1 MKNLLA
7 KKIGA
12 GTSIKVGTKVMS
24 TVGFCLA
31 VLLAVAATGI
41 WQMQKIGNEIEGIAE
56 RDIPLTQAVTN
67 MTIHQLEQAINFER
81 ALRFGEEMKSSKHA
95 GEQFVH
101 AVGEFEKLAK
111 KVDGELVA
119 AEKLLATSI
128 AKAATPEAR
137 KEFEHLLKAIKK
149 IETSHTGFDLQAT
162 QVLELL
168 AEGEIAAAIKLEDAV
183 EAHQEKLDHELEA
196 VLKETEK
203 FTSQSAEAAEG
214 HEKFAIVLIL
224 ILTIAAL
231 FSGGGLSW
239 YLVRNI
245 ITRPLEKVVA
255 AMGSLAAGDTDI
267 VIDGMDRG
275 DEMGTVARAL
285 EELKAAVKKRF
296 KLKGMIDQ
304 MPVNIM
310 TFEPE
315 GFTVNYMN
323 EISKETLRSIE
334 HLLPC
339 KADEVVGKSMDMFY
353 ENPEH
358 QRQVVSNAD
367 NLPHEANVKL
377 GDETLSFKISA
388 VRDAKGSYVE
398 AMANWAVMTDQVAMA
413 TRVSEVVEAVASS
426 ATEMNA
432 TAESMSF
439 TAEEANTRATAVAVA
454 SERATSNV
462 QTVASAAEE
471 LSASISEI
479 GEQVTKSTAIA
490 QQAVDETR
498 KTNVTVKGLSEAAQK
513 IGAVVDLIN
522 DIASQTNLLALNATI
537 EAARAGDAGKGF
549 AVVASEVKGLASQT
563 AQATEEIA
571 AQINAMQSV
580 TDEAVSAIGGITST
594 IEQINEIAS
603 AIAAAVEEQGAA
615 TQEIARNTQE
625 ASKGTQDVSANIA
638 DVTTAAQETGKASK
652 DILNASSELARQGN
666 ELKDELGAFM
676 EKIGAA

>member
-1 MKNLLA
+1 MLKKLSNFSIAVKLYAVIGLCLLA
-7 KKIGA
+7 LLVVGGVSIFQMNKIG
-12 GTSIKVGTKVMS
+12 V
-24 TVGFCLA
+24 
-31 VLLAVAATGI
+31 
-41 WQMQKIGNEIEGIAE
+41 EITEIAE
-56 RDIPLTQAVTN
+56 EDVPLTEALTEI
-67 MTIHQLEQAINFER
+67 TIHQLEQAINFER

-137 KEFEHLLKAIKK
+137 KEFEGLLKKIKE
-149 IETSHTGFDLQAT
+149 IETSHTAFDHQVT

-168 AEGEIAAAIKLEDAV
+168 AEGKIAAAIKLEDAV
-183 EAHQEKLDHELEA
+183 EAHEEKLDHQLGA
-196 VLKETEK
+196 VLKEIET
-203 FTSQSAEAAEG
+203 FTSHSAEAAEE

-239 YLVRNI
+239 YLVRNN

-255 AMGSLAAGDTDI
+255 AMGNLAVGDTDF
-267 VIDGMDRG
+267 VIDGIDRD
-275 DEMGTVARAL
+275 DEMGAVARAL

-323 EISKETLRSIE
+323 EISKETLRSLE

-377 GDETLSFKISA
+377 GNETLSFKISA

-432 TAESMSF
+432 TAESMSS
-439 TAEEANTRATAVAVA
+439 TAEEANTRATAVEAA
-454 SERATSNV
+454 LERATSNV
-462 QTVASAAEE
+462 LTVASAAEE

-479 GEQVTKSTAIA
+479 GEQVTKSTTIA

-513 IGAVVDLIN
+513 IGTVVDLIN

-580 TDEAVSAIGGITST
+580 TDESVSAIGGITST
-594 IEQINEIAS
+594 IEQINEIAA

-615 TQEIARNTQE
+615 TQEIARTTQE
-625 ASKGTQDVSANIA
+625 ASKGTQDVSENIA
-638 DVTTAAQETGKASK
+638 DVTMAAQETGKASK
-652 DILNASSELARQGN
+652 DILSASSDLARQGN
-666 ELKDELGAFM
+666 ELKDEFGAFM

>member
-1 MKNLLA
+1 MLKKLSNFSIAVKLYAVIGLCLLA
-7 KKIGA
+7 
-12 GTSIKVGTKVMS
+12 
-24 TVGFCLA
+24 
-31 VLLAVAATGI
+31 LLAVGGVSI
-41 WQMQKIGNEIEGIAE
+41 FQMNKIGVEITEIAEEDVPLTEALNEI
-56 RDIPLTQAVTN
+56 
-67 MTIHQLEQAINFER
+67 TIHQLEQAVNLER

-95 GEQFVH
+95 GEQFLV
-101 AVGEFEKLAK
+101 AVGAFEKLAK
-111 KVDGELVA
+111 EVDKELIA

-128 AKAATPEAR
+128 THAASAEAR
-137 KEFEHLLKAIKK
+137 KEFEGLLKAVKE
-149 IETSHTGFDLQAT
+149 IEASHTAFDHQAT

-168 AEGEIAAAIKLEDAV
+168 AEGKIAAAIKLEDAV
-183 EAHQEKLDHELEA
+183 EAHEEKLDHQLGA
-196 VLKETEK
+196 VLKEIET
-203 FTSQSAEAAEG
+203 FTSHSAEAAEE

-239 YLVRNI
+239 YLVRNN

-275 DEMGTVARAL
+275 DEIGAVARAL
-285 EELKAAVKKRF
+285 EELKAAVKKRL

-323 EISKETLRSIE
+323 EISKETLRSME

-339 KADEVVGKSMDMFY
+339 KADEVVGKSMDMFC

-426 ATEMNA
+426 ATEMNS
-432 TAESMSF
+432 TAESMSS
-439 TAEEANTRATAVAVA
+439 TAEEANTRATAVEAA
-454 SERATSNV
+454 SVRAISSV

-479 GEQVTKSTAIA
+479 GEQVTKSTTIA
-490 QQAVDETR
+490 QQAVDENR
-498 KTNVTVKGLSEAAQK
+498 KTNDTVKGLSEAAQK

-594 IEQINEIAS
+594 IETINEIAA
-603 AIAAAVEEQGAA
+603 AIAEAVEEQGAA

-625 ASKGTQDVSANIA
+625 ASKGTQDVSENIA
-638 DVTTAAQETGKASK
+638 GVTTAAQETGKASK
-652 DILNASSELARQGN
+652 DILSASSDLARQGN
-666 ELKDELGAFM
+666 ELKDEFGAFM